1 MLYFFCGFDF
11 LLIILSALLFHEA
24 GHLLA
29 IKILGG
35 KISELR
41 LECTGGVI
49 RYNGSRMSYGD
60 ELIAALS
67 GPLFSLLLAVFA
79 SGLGARL
86 GEFWFTLSGVS
97 LVFCM
102 FNMLP
107 VLHLDG
113 GRMLYMI
120 SAHLSGI
127 DLAEKIC
134 FAVSC
139 AVSLILMLSGLWL
152 LILTRY
158 NFTLLLCGVW
168 LFCDTAIVKK
178 QLLV

>member
-1 MLYFFCGFDF
+1 MLYFFCGFEF
-11 LLIILSALLFHEA
+11 LIIILSALLFHEA

-29 IKILGG
+29 ISILRG
-35 KISELR
+35 KIIELR

-49 RYNGSRMSYGD
+49 RYNGSCMSYRD

-67 GPLFSLLLAVFA
+67 GPLFSLLLAISA
-79 SGLGARL
+79 AKLGARF
-86 GEFWFTLSGVS
+86 GQFWFTLSGVS

-120 SAHLSGI
+120 SAHFGGI
-127 DLAEKIC
+127 DFAEKIC
-134 FAVSC
+134 FVVSC
-139 AVSLILMLSGLWL
+139 GISLIIMLSGIWL
-152 LILTRY
+152 LIISRY
-158 NFTLLLCGVW
+158 NFTLLLCGLW
-168 LFCDTAIVKK
+168 LFSDTAIVKR
-178 QLLV
+178 QVLV